1 MELQPEVFLR
11 VPLMEQYF
19 NFLRVSAREL
29 VSFHHDR
36 HEVNIARAMSPRKVD
51 LRVTAQTS
59 GSAMMDH
66 SFLALVCL
74 QGFAAFYEG
83 VI

>member
-29 VSFHHDR
+29 V
-36 HEVNIARAMSPRKVD
+36 NIARAMSPRKVD
-51 LRVTAQTS
+51 LRVTAETS